1 MKDLSRMPGLYLLL
15 GTNWIKFSIPFWHQ
29 PRESSHIHGFNADPS
44 LSLMQDL
51 VRLTAVAGAVI
62 TNDSGIRMVRA
73 SQGKVNAK
81 CPPNVFL
88 SMLES
93 NLHIAFSHLRC
104 TARLLKYILWFLR
117 SFHCCLFLAKISM
130 PQFGLAETMSWYPTW
145 ARRNSVRA
153 TVVLTLWQQVCE
165 ADSSVL
171 GLGLKPPDSLHKLLY
186 HMVAVLGTVGLKLNL
201 WHEVKIKKKINPSV
215 LHYRIPEA
223 SKLCACLS
231 LYSAKRI

>member
-1 MKDLSRMPGLYLLL
+1 MLSKCIFEHARKQSSHCFFTSALHSQTSKIHLLVSEIILLL
-15 GTNWIKFSIPFWHQ
+15 PFSSWNFHASIW
-29 PRESSHIHGFNADPS
+29 
-44 LSLMQDL
+44 
-51 VRLTAVAGAVI
+51 AGR
-62 TNDSGIRMVRA
+62 DH
-73 SQGKVNAK
+73 
-81 CPPNVFL
+81 
-88 SMLES
+88 E
-93 NLHIAFSHLRC
+93 
-104 TARLLKYILWFLR
+104 
-117 SFHCCLFLAKISM
+117 
-130 PQFGLAETMSWYPTW
+130 PTW
-145 ARRNSVRA
+145 AWRNSVRA